1 MGERILVVATHPD
14 DEVLGCGGTMALHAA
29 EGDEVH
35 VLVVSRGV
43 LVGVEVVEQVREEM
57 RNAHAIL
64 GVKGVEFLDFPAAQ
78 LDTVPAH
85 QIADA
90 MAKLI
95 QSWRPTTLY
104 LPHHGDLHMDHR
116 LVYLAGL
123 VAARPTRD
131 VSVRRILTYETV
143 SETDWAPPTA
153 GDAFVPTVYVDITR
167 YLTQKLEAA
176 ACFQSQMRAPPH
188 TRSLRSLEA
197 LAVWRGGSVRMGAAE
212 AFVLVREMVGA
223 ASENGQAA

>member
-1 MGERILVVATHPD
+1 MSETILVVAAHPD
-14 DEVLGCGGTMALHAA
+14 DEVLGCGGTMARHAA
-29 EGDEVH
+29 KGEAVH

-43 LVGVEVVEQVREEM
+43 LVGAEVVAQVREEM

-64 GVKGVEFLDFPAAQ
+64 GVKGVQFLDFPAAQ

-85 QIADA
+85 RLADA
-90 MAKLI
+90 MAKVI
-95 QSWRPTTLY
+95 QSLAPSTLY

-116 LVYLAGL
+116 LVYIAGL
-123 VAARPTRD
+123 VAARPTQEGF
-131 VSVRRILTYETV
+131 VQRILTYETV

-167 YLTQKLEAA
+167 FLKQKLEAA
-176 ACFQSQMRAPPH
+176 ACFHSQMRESPH

-197 LAVWRGGSVRMGAAE
+197 LATWRGGTVHVAAAE
-212 AFVLVREMVGA
+212 AFALVREIMRG
-223 ASENGQAA
+223 